1 MFSVVA
7 NVYYSYEL
15 SLMVK
20 HFFFYEIHCI
30 LKNNKNNGILAR
42 VLFIVLF

>member
-20 HFFFYEIHCI
+20 HFFYEIHCI
-30 LKNNKNNGILAR
+30 FKKNKNNGILAR